1 MQTLETTKR
10 GFKMKSR
17 YEKKEMI
24 KQTVYAVLLLTA
36 SILICGLGLW
46 IGVHGHEYANIRLFV
61 F

>member
-1 MQTLETTKR
+1 
-10 GFKMKSR
+10 MKSR